1 MWEDT
6 LVAAQARRVVDN
18 CVFLSLNICGFVLC
32 VVVWLV
38 TFDKLVIYLSYCCPY
53 QKERKKK
60 DVLGSCHFS
69 SLLVGPTNIDHTTL
83 LSMMTA
89 SSLLSL
95 QRCFFG
101 VISSIPKT
109 SRHSNLYTKNSI
121 QSVVSLCRERNFTSS
136 TETSSVGSRFKNIL
150 IEARSDRVGLVTLN
164 RPKQLNAINEET
176 QQEVL
181 QALEEFDRDRSIG
194 AIVLTGSE
202 RAFAAGADI
211 KEMAN
216 RNFVQARKVEQGGW
230 IDRVYAIK
238 KPIIAAVNGYALGGG
253 CELAMAC
260 DIVLAGQSAFFGQPE
275 VQIGTIP
282 GWGGTQRLIRAV
294 GKAKAMEMI
303 LTGRRM
309 SAEEAESA
317 GLVARVLPPETLL
330 QEAIEV
336 AKTIASYSDTV
347 VAMAKEC
354 VNIADNVPL
363 NQGLAYERRMFHS
376 TFSLNDQKEGMKAF
390 IDKRPAK
397 WSYD

>member
-1 MWEDT
+1 MMASLPGLIT
-6 LVAAQARRVVDN
+6 RR
-18 CVFLSLNICGFVLC
+18 SLFGIIASTHKYAN
-32 VVVWLV
+32 
-38 TFDKLVIYLSYCCPY
+38 
-53 QKERKKK
+53 
-60 DVLGSCHFS
+60 
-69 SLLVGPTNIDHTTL
+69 HT
-83 LSMMTA
+83 S
-89 SSLLSL
+89 
-95 QRCFFG
+95 FPIK
-101 VISSIPKT
+101 VIS
-109 SRHSNLYTKNSI
+109 NL
-121 QSVVSLCRERNFTSS
+121 VSSFQGKRNFASS
-136 TETSSVGSRFKNIL
+136 TETTVGTNHFNNIL
-150 IEARSDRVGLVTLN
+150 VEARSDRVGLITLN

-176 QQEVL
+176 QQEVI

-194 AIVLTGSE
+194 AIVLAGSD

-211 KEMAN
+211 KEMAH

-230 IDRVYAIK
+230 IDKVYAIK
-238 KPIIAAVNGYALGGG
+238 KPIVAAVNGYALGGG

-260 DIVLAGQSAFFGQPE
+260 DIVLAGQGAFFGQPE

-309 SAEEAESA
+309 SAEEAERA
-317 GLVARVLPPETLL
+317 GLVARVLPTETLL

-354 VNIADNVPL
+354 VNVADNVPL
-363 NQGLAYERRMFHS
+363 NQGLAYERRLFHS
-376 TFSLNDQKEGMKAF
+376 TFNLNDQKEGMKAF